1 MSNPETLATLG
12 THDTGLRQTKQH
24 SKLKRGYIPGSREG
38 QAVPVSTFF
47 FELQNVENTKLSIL
61 K

>member
-1 MSNPETLATLG
+1 MKTNK
-12 THDTGLRQTKQH
+12 TKINTTQH
-24 SKLKRGYIPGSREG
+24 SKLKWWYIPGSREG

-47 FELQNVENTKLSIL
+47 ELHNVENTKISIL